1 MWGTL
6 RLRHHAT
13 WSPVQKCHQTV
24 CVPPDRH
31 VTELA
36 STSRKKSRKF
46 IQQQTSAKQKA
57 GDLQW
62 CGWRQQQHVR
72 AKKVHATVNTVPQ
85 EKLIPFK
92 FALYGMDWNGEMCP
106 KWTHQEAGPTANP
119 NYHTDWGNNIYI
131 LRGHH
136 IPEKTSKWAPQFSL
150 FARNNPSNSHSEII
164 DFDYIQLAW
173 QVIWSEAMVMPANVY
188 HCWTNQLQ
196 ATFWCAPCLSP
207 VLRLAPCC
215 DGSPI
220 WLGGSGIH
228 PEGHLSFT
236 IAYPC
241 IYSSWYT
248 EPRCSRVR
256 LTWCQICLI
265 FWFVR
270 YLVAYVPTNILKPC
284 IYQMTCLISSI

>member
-1 MWGTL
+1 
-6 RLRHHAT
+6 
-13 WSPVQKCHQTV
+13 
-24 CVPPDRH
+24 
-31 VTELA
+31 
-36 STSRKKSRKF
+36 
-46 IQQQTSAKQKA
+46 
-57 GDLQW
+57 
-62 CGWRQQQHVR
+62 
-72 AKKVHATVNTVPQ
+72 
-85 EKLIPFK
+85 
-92 FALYGMDWNGEMCP
+92 MDWNGEMCP

-284 IYQMTCLISSI
+284 IYQMTCLISSIYNIYIFIYRYIMLYLEIVMSWLLFSGLTDEVTLPQIYIPACTWKGQITQLYTYQLVRDFNHEHEQ